1 MVVSIDQPGVAEP
14 VRQLGVPVKM
24 SRTPGAPQGPGPV
37 LGADTHDVLREAG
50 YSDDE
55 IRELEEH
62 GAVAGPAAGAQG
74 SFMA

>member
-1 MVVSIDQPGVAEP
+1 
-14 VRQLGVPVKM
+14 
-24 SRTPGAPQGPGPV
+24 V

-74 SFMA
+74 SFLA